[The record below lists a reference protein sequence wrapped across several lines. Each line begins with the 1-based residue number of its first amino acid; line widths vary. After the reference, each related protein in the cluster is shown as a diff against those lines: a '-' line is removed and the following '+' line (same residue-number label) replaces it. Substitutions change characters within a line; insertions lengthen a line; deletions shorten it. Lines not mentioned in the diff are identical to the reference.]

1 MGINILHQPI
11 NNALK
16 KLYLLV
22 ERTIQNYLNQNEQNE
37 HTSSSKANNFNDI
50 KKYTFIFDLIAM

>member
-1 MGINILHQPI
+1 MGINILHQLI

-37 HTSSSKANNFNDI
+37 HT
-50 KKYTFIFDLIAM
+50 